1 MMKAKAAG
9 SPANMKVSGDTQ
21 VRSVLMIV
29 RRGTPL
35 YIRNVYKRLISLEV
49 GGIWVPTG
57 L

>member
-9 SPANMKVSGDTQ
+9 SPANMKVSVDIRM
-21 VRSVLMIV
+21 RSVLMIV

-35 YIRNVYKRLISLEV
+35 YIRNVYNRLVSLEV
-49 GGIWVPTG
+49 GGTWVPTG